1 MSLDDLL
8 SSAERSVEPAA
19 PKRKA
24 PRPAILLLQ
33 ATLLV
38 LVIYGGLRLIRMSAP
53 IVALIAGALT
63 LVFALDMVKS
73 LRPPPSSRQAGR
85 YHEDK
90 PSVPDGLNSAIN
102 RWDVMLD
109 WCHTDVA
116 RFNRRVLPR
125 LGELVDERLRQKHG
139 IVRATD
145 PQAARDLLGD
155 ALWSFVTMPSR
166 RPPSPRDL
174 DQIVTALEKL

>member
-8 SSAERSVEPAA
+8 SSAERSTEPVT
-19 PKRKA
+19 PKRQRPKA
-24 PRPAILLLQ
+24 LMLLLK
-33 ATLLV
+33 AAA
-38 LVIYGGLRLIRMSAP
+38 LVIVVFYGLRLLSLTVNIA
-53 IVALIAGALT
+53 ALAAGALT
-63 LVFALDMVKS
+63 LVLGWDMVKG
-73 LRPPPSSRQAGR
+73 LRPPPAGRHAGR
-85 YHEDK
+85 YHEER
-90 PSVPDGLNSAIN
+90 PSVPDGLHSAIS

-139 IVRATD
+139 ITRASD
-145 PQAARDLLGD
+145 PQAAQRLLGE

-166 RPPSPRDL
+166 RPPNPRDL